1 MSGRSRLDRYQ
12 NLRSGASDK
21 TEVDE
26 KTATLRG
33 QSSSAGNYPGY
44 RSGYTRQASRSRL
57 YQTSEYD
64 SLLKEHEDFLKSLD
78 EQFGALDQSGFSTV
92 EKVERITP
100 GPQQPHFTV
109 QPSSQEYGQ
118 PFKQE
123 YTQQFQ
129 QPVYEGFQHVQQP
142 YGQPATQQDFIQ
154 QPYVQPAQQQ
164 YTQPMQRVMPEQ
176 PQQYVQQPYGQPVP
190 QQGYMQPPYVQ
201 SVQQTYPEQS
211 QPYVQ
216 PPYEQPMSQQIYRQQ
231 PYTEGFQPYIQQ
243 PYYQPAQ
250 PEQQQYVQPAVEQVV
265 EKAVEEKPII
275 EEQVMKQPVTDYIDE
290 KEVFKEQTV
299 EEQVVIQQPQSAERM
314 TVDPISQLEQ
324 PQSVYQQPTLDIRQP
339 EAETPE
345 VEEVTVKE
353 EDKPSEEVSV
363 PQMKETVV
371 FGVDGVEEEKEQKEN
386 DIIFVDIKEEKQA
399 EQEKIQETEE
409 DKNLDLYN
417 QAFQGLLKLY
427 PGLNVKK
434 EETESVGIS
443 KHEDLST
450 VEEVIEEIKDIELQD
465 DELAIADKSIEDI
478 AEEIETVEPVSV
490 VEISEE
496 VLEEIAADELPAEV
510 KIEEITDIEL
520 QDDELAIADK
530 SIEDIAE
537 EIETVE
543 PVSVVEISEEV
554 LEEIAADELP
564 EEEKIEEITDL
575 KTVEESIEPV
585 NLTEELSDDNTQEI
599 EIIDEEE
606 YDLCQDEPL
615 TTDIAFAVFDDI
627 EEISEEE
634 LLELEPVEITEM
646 VVEDA
651 MNFEFGYPELESE
664 DEIDSQTQEIE
675 VIDETED
682 FDLTQVDTDDNHY
695 EDLESEKL
703 DDITDETEKTFED
716 LEEFDET
723 QEIYIVDDME
733 DYIVDNYHDNL
744 TSDERLDSK
753 EDIIKDLDLLEDD
766 FIKEELDGK
775 VIEIIDENDS
785 KNVIDNYLQGSTVY
799 SDNDDR
805 EKIDYTIETHY
816 DEEEEIDFFEEESLI
831 DEIVENDVS
840 QYTETDVF
848 KFIDDILVDVKNDA
862 ELIQSHNDR
871 QEFFNVE
878 EEKTIEDISRVLSGW
893 DLEDMEFV
901 EEESIM
907 PKLAEDDINII
918 DEALYEATNP
928 VHTPVYYDDPVNV
941 DQLTQKL
948 ENERVLRQQMLEQT
962 KQIKLQVREYEDE
975 LESVNSSMSKTN
987 KILNF
992 VLTLLIMTLFVILFV
1007 IGFWFAQ
1014 ERGLI

>member
-496 VLEEIAADELPAEV
+496 VLEEIAADELP
-510 KIEEITDIEL
+510 
-520 QDDELAIADK
+520 
-530 SIEDIAE
+530 
-537 EIETVE
+537 
-543 PVSVVEISEEV
+543 
-554 LEEIAADELP
+554 